1 MIDDFV
7 YIFDVSCFPVISFC
21 LLRYLI
27 DFCYF
32 QSIMET
38 MLPKLVAEDI
48 PLLHSLLN
56 DVFPN
61 VEYRE
66 DKLPA
71 LREEIKK
78 VCKEMHLD
86 YGDSGETGKARR
98 GYRKYTFSV
107 SLPTDYDFIR
117 FRNIYRF
124 C

>member
-1 MIDDFV
+1 
-7 YIFDVSCFPVISFC
+7 
-21 LLRYLI
+21 
-27 DFCYF
+27 
-32 QSIMET
+32 MET

-86 YGDSGETGKARR
+86 YGESGETGALCNFN
-98 GYRKYTFSV
+98 TFSN
-107 SLPTDYDFIR
+107 L
-117 FRNIYRF
+117 
-124 C
+124 